1 MRKCAV
7 YRAIAI
13 VHAQQATTSRSDEI
27 CETHVR
33 LAASFLTLAN
43 REAMRHLKAGAHLS
57 LNALTAKPAR
67 EVISVSCLGKAPADD
82 LVVVSSLMAA
92 VPALNAASAVE
103 VVDKRRAPGRNRP
116 RVTQARRC
124 GGSRARSGAM

>member
-13 VHAQQATTSRSDEI
+13 VHAQQATSSRSNEI

-43 REAMRHLKAGAHLS
+43 REAMRHLTAGAHLS
-57 LNALTAKPAR
+57 MNALTAEPAR
-67 EVISVSCLGKAPADD
+67 EVISVSCLGKAPADEL
-82 LVVVSSLMAA
+82 LVLSSLTAT
-92 VPALNAASAVE
+92 VPALNAASAME
-103 VVDKRRAPGRNRP
+103 VVDKRRAPGRTRP
-116 RVTQARRC
+116 RVTQAR
-124 GGSRARSGAM
+124 GGSRARSWAR

>member
-13 VHAQQATTSRSDEI
+13 VHAQQATASQSDDI

-43 REAMRHLKAGAHLS
+43 REAMRHLTAGAHLS
-57 LNALTAKPAR
+57 LNALTAEPAR
-67 EVISVSCLGKAPADD
+67 EVMSVSCLGKAPADEL
-82 LVVVSSLMAA
+82 LVISSLTAT
-92 VPALNAASAVE
+92 VPALNAASAMEAVDSVE
-103 VVDKRRAPGRNRP
+103 RP
-116 RVTQARRC
+116 AEPAVR
-124 GGSRARSGAM
+124 